1 MPDTPQPHRLGVLM
15 DERRRELRLRWRD
28 VAVLAGITY
37 EGIRAVRL
45 GTGGIRALTQLGIED
60 ALQWEHGSIRS
71 VQDGGDPIPRQA
83 GEPAELPPM
92 TDDERRDVL
101 AYLQFRRA
109 SANGTSVRRG
119 A

>member
-1 MPDTPQPHRLGVLM
+1 M

-28 VAVLAGITY
+28 VAVLSGITY
-37 EGIRAVRL
+37 EGIRAVRI

-71 VQDGGDPIPRQA
+71 VQNGGDPVPRS
-83 GEPAELPPM
+83 EPSAELPPM

>member
-71 VQDGGDPIPRQA
+71 VQDGGDPVPRQA
-83 GEPAELPPM
+83 GEPAALPPM

-101 AYLQFRRA
+101 DYLAFKRA
-109 SANGTSVRRG
+109 TRG